1 MHSSNLHAEPCT
13 SISGMSARWIGYDN
27 VIANARHGTLPADM
41 HKFSSCSYMRLLVKE
56 GYTFHIRPLLRVKQS
71 EARPLLRVKQSEARP
86 LHVIAFEGNTAD
98 VFNNLNTSLPSECV
112 GRNDAVIADFPDAVP
127 EDMRDVSY
135 SKVTLAH
142 QHKQGGRI
150 GNPPCCMIDHGC
162 THDPGVRTIQMYQLD
177 GDMFFGCEMSA
188 ASFNSFRKSHSM
200 LEWA

>member
-1 MHSSNLHAEPCT
+1 M
-13 SISGMSARWIGYDN
+13 GARWIGYDN

-56 GYTFHIRPLLRVKQS
+56 GYTFHIM
-71 EARPLLRVKQSEARP
+71 PLLRVKQSEARP

-98 VFNNLNTSLPSECV
+98 VFNTLNTSLPFECV

-135 SKVTLAH
+135 PKVTLAH

-150 GNPPCCMIDHGC
+150 GNPP
-162 THDPGVRTIQMYQLD
+162 
-177 GDMFFGCEMSA
+177 
-188 ASFNSFRKSHSM
+188 
-200 LEWA
+200 